1 MCGETAAPPDKK
13 ESAML
18 LTKSRVLVS
27 AVTFAAIAG
36 AVALGFGSSYVSQS
50 FQPAATRAATEP
62 APAENP
68 ILISDKPA
76 AAPADDSV
84 HIAAPST
91 RVDVKKESG
100 KVRVDAPHTQV
111 RVDPDQGRV
120 RVRAPYVDLD
130 IRW

>member
-1 MCGETAAPPDKK
+1 MA
-13 ESAML
+13 

-27 AVTFAAIAG
+27 ALSVAGVAG
-36 AVALGFGSSYVSQS
+36 AVALGFGSSYVGEA
-50 FQPAATRAATEP
+50 FRPAAMQAATEP
-62 APAENP
+62 APADNP

-76 AAPADDSV
+76 VAPADDSV
-84 HIAAPST
+84 RVDAPST
-91 RVDVKKESG
+91 RVDVNKDSG

-120 RVRAPYVDLD
+120 RVRAPYVNLD

>member
-1 MCGETAAPPDKK
+1 
-13 ESAML
+13 ML

-50 FQPAATRAATEP
+50 FQPAATEP

-84 HIAAPST
+84 RIAAPST
-91 RVDVKKESG
+91 RVDVNKESG